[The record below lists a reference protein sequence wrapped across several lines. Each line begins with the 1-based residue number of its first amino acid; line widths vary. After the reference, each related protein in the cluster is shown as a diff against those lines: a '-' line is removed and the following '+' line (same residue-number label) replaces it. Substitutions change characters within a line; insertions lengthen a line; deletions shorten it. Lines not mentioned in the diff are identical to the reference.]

1 MDSEFQRGQ
10 MTAQLE
16 MLLAK
21 VVKLEEAN
29 DTIKTLPTRI
39 AALEAAVSR
48 LETPV
53 AQFSTARAQAL
64 ALWAAIAT
72 VATVV
77 ASAGQPLL
85 AWLRPK

>member
-10 MTAQLE
+10 MTAQLD

-21 VVKLEEAN
+21 VVKLEEGVDA
-29 DTIKTLPTRI
+29 IKTLPTRI
-39 AALEAAVSR
+39 AALEAAVAR

-53 AQFSTARAQAL
+53 AQFSTVRAQAL

-72 VATVV
+72 VATVA

-85 AWLRPK
+85 TWLRPK